1 MKNAIILLLLL
12 ICFSTQAQEINI
24 RTNKIEHF
32 TFDKKSKNWKSEST
46 KNKINFIKL
55 VKIEN
60 KIKMV
65 YFVSTKPSYTENYLV
80 NKEKTKSKT
89 ILEFDIEFYGEESNL
104 IIDYNSKII
113 THFYTDEDDDKLKV
127 KDVYSIESVEEMED

>member
-1 MKNAIILLLLL
+1 MKKSIYLL
-12 ICFSTQAQEINI
+12 FVFVSFVTQAQETDI
-24 RTNKIEHF
+24 RTNKIEHY
-32 TFDKKSKNWKSEST
+32 TFDKKSKNWKSESI

-55 VKIEN
+55 IKIEN

-65 YFVSTKPSYTENYLV
+65 YFVSPKPSYTENYLV

-89 ILEFDIEFYGEESNL
+89 ILEFDLELYGEESNL

-127 KDVYSIESVEEMED
+127 KDVYAIESVEEIED